1 MGRYINKGTRSI
13 AVFDKSKS
21 PLVLEYLFD
30 VSDTNGLDYTLSNIW
45 KLNSENHQELMFAL
59 SKKWGIIEV
68 SLEKLISKQIKELLA
83 SNYKMYLEDALE
95 ELESLPGYNYSTH
108 NQYIKTV
115 EDSIRY
121 IVYLRCNLDLSELDN
136 LYTLENIS
144 NFNTNRM
151 TYELG
156 YAASSISEEILRMI
170 ERKVQDIIKHI
181 RSEEK
186 NEEAISRIRI
196 PGERWN
202 NVSLNR
208 GGEYVARKIRDDISQ
223 LSEGKPREAFH
234 LADDERGSNGH
245 MPSRGEGSEGEI
257 QSTRETITGERSNTK
272 PNGYIRKL
280 SSQGYDKKGSR
291 GNSAKGDSLQ
301 GQISFIPFDKLESQ
315 SEHDGDSFFMVE
327 KDIKEEIIKLVLL
340 SSTGFEGGKER
351 VSTFFINNFDN
362 KDRSEMLKKEY
373 GLGGVSRSLEDGGY
387 LYWNTIY
394 VKVIE
399 IRYEEEDLSFTE
411 TLSWNKVANKIQE
424 LIEIGEY
431 LDEKVKKL
439 REVDNN
445 IELIEDEEIIEDIT
459 SSFDIDEKIGEIN
472 EKQNHIPIIQ

>member
-1 MGRYINKGTRSI
+1 
-13 AVFDKSKS
+13 
-21 PLVLEYLFD
+21 
-30 VSDTNGLDYTLSNIW
+30 
-45 KLNSENHQELMFAL
+45 
-59 SKKWGIIEV
+59 
-68 SLEKLISKQIKELLA
+68 
-83 SNYKMYLEDALE
+83 
-95 ELESLPGYNYSTH
+95 
-108 NQYIKTV
+108 
-115 EDSIRY
+115 
-121 IVYLRCNLDLSELDN
+121 
-136 LYTLENIS
+136 
-144 NFNTNRM
+144 
-151 TYELG
+151 
-156 YAASSISEEILRMI
+156 
-170 ERKVQDIIKHI
+170 
-181 RSEEK
+181 
-186 NEEAISRIRI
+186 
-196 PGERWN
+196 
-202 NVSLNR
+202 
-208 GGEYVARKIRDDISQ
+208 
-223 LSEGKPREAFH
+223 
-234 LADDERGSNGH
+234 
-245 MPSRGEGSEGEI
+245 
-257 QSTRETITGERSNTK
+257 
-272 PNGYIRKL
+272 
-280 SSQGYDKKGSR
+280 
-291 GNSAKGDSLQ
+291 
-301 GQISFIPFDKLESQ
+301 
-315 SEHDGDSFFMVE
+315 MVE
-327 KDIKEEIIKLVLL
+327 KHIKEEIIKLVLL